1 MNTNSNLTGVS
12 GVGGVC
18 NVTVP
23 TAKKDLNAFVT
34 KHETEILMGFVCFLT
49 FVLVAAGAYKI
60 NQLETIAQGIY
71 IDANYDKMLMGQ
83 LNTRD
88 YKIMQSINLNPDN
101 VTEQRKDFIERF
113 R

>member
-1 MNTNSNLTGVS
+1 MNTNSNLS
-12 GVGGVC
+12 GVGGVVV
-18 NVTVP
+18 NAPV
-23 TAKKDLNAFVT
+23 KKDWNTFIT

-49 FVLVAAGAYKI
+49 LVLVAAGAYKI

-71 IDANYDKMLMGQ
+71 IDANYDKILMGQ

-113 R
+113 H